1 MNDLS
6 WLLAAGFV
14 AGSMNALAGGG
25 SFISLPA
32 LIAVGIPSVQANA
45 SSTVALYPGS
55 VASTLA
61 YWNSMTPVA
70 GVERHTLLVITL
82 LGGFVGS
89 VLLLSTPSS
98 SFDFLLPWLLLFST
112 VTLASGRSAGNV
124 LRRFYRVGNATV
136 IAGQFVIGI
145 YGGYFGGAVGIIMVA
160 LWALAGEF
168 ELKNL
173 NPPRTMLATAANTM
187 AVVTFVAAG
196 AVQWIPTLIMLVGG
210 TLGRRVPRELGRVR
224 IKQVV
229 AAQIEWLPFAG
240 SPSGVVVFP
249 PDLIGQ
255 HCVLESRICWH

>member
-1 MNDLS
+1 VNDLS
-6 WLLAAGFV
+6 WLLGAGFV

-32 LIAVGIPSVQANA
+32 LIAVGIPSVEANA

-61 YWNSMTPVA
+61 YWNGMTPVA
-70 GVERHTLLVITL
+70 GVARRTLLIVTL
-82 LGGFVGS
+82 VGGLIGS

-112 VTLASGRSAGNV
+112 ITLASGRTAGTF
-124 LRRFYRVGNATV
+124 LRRFYRVGNTTV
-136 IAGQFVIGI
+136 VAGQFVIGV

-173 NPPRTMLATAANTM
+173 NAPRAMLATAANTM
-187 AVVTFVAAG
+187 AVVTFVVAG
-196 AVQWIPTLIMLVGG
+196 AVQWFPTLTMLLGG
-210 TLGRRVPRELGRVR
+210 TVGSYTGARIGRSLSPRTVR
-224 IKQVV
+224 ALTLLFASGIT
-229 AAQIEWLPFAG
+229 AAFFIRAYWE
-240 SPSGVVVFP
+240 
-249 PDLIGQ
+249 
-255 HCVLESRICWH
+255 RI

>member
-1 MNDLS
+1 VNDLS
-6 WLLAAGFV
+6 RLLGAGFV

-32 LIAVGIPSVQANA
+32 LIAVGIPSVEANA

-61 YWNSMTPVA
+61 YWNGMTPVA
-70 GVERHTLLVITL
+70 GVARRTLLIVTL
-82 LGGFVGS
+82 VGGLIGS

-112 VTLASGRSAGNV
+112 ITLASGRTAGTF
-124 LRRFYRVGNATV
+124 LRRFYRVGNTTV
-136 IAGQFVIGI
+136 VAGQFVIGV

-173 NPPRTMLATAANTM
+173 NAPRAMLATAANTM
-187 AVVTFVAAG
+187 AVVTFVVAG
-196 AVQWIPTLIMLVGG
+196 AVQWLPTLTMLLGG
-210 TLGRRVPRELGRVR
+210 TVGSYTGARIGRSLSPRTVR
-224 IKQVV
+224 ALTLLFASGIT
-229 AAQIEWLPFAG
+229 AAFFIRAYWE
-240 SPSGVVVFP
+240 
-249 PDLIGQ
+249 
-255 HCVLESRICWH
+255 RI